1 MTRPGSAPP
10 TVSPGLR
17 RYLGDRERVVEE
29 VRWHPVWLLRS
40 TLVLLGWLLLL
51 GWVGSGLRRGAALE
65 SALGPALLA
74 VVAWYL
80 WRVLQW
86 RTERLIITDRRLL
99 MVTGLLSRKVAV
111 MPLRKVTDMTF
122 EQPLVGRLFDRAGWG
137 TFVFE
142 SAGQDQAF
150 HRVRFLPQPDR
161 LYRKLT
167 DEIFGER
174 GIYGRKP
181 TTGGPSED

>member
-161 LYRKLT
+161 LYSKLT